1 MCPWRLYTAI
11 KLDTRF
17 SMFRHGRWNENLWRY
32 TAKSIQSLMVSTAN
46 LVYHDLFISTYKFGA
61 KRPVMNHGYLEATD
75 SPKFRLVRSSGIFAV
90 NRLEKRTFMDAAGEN
105 QEVDVVILAN
115 GLQAQDLLVP
125 VEVRGQQGRALHEE
139 WQSRGD
145 AEVYMESVHSFSGAG
160 SSAIWYDA
168 CLAKCEH
175 PGIV

>member
-1 MCPWRLYTAI
+1 
-11 KLDTRF
+11 
-17 SMFRHGRWNENLWRY
+17 
-32 TAKSIQSLMVSTAN
+32 MVSTAN
-46 LVYHDLFISTYKFGA
+46 LVYHDLFISTYKFRA

-90 NRLEKRTFMDAAGEN
+90 NRLEKRTIMDAAGEN

-145 AEVYMESVHSFSGAG
+145 AEVYMEDASITAMPTLEAETQFNVSIQERLKALVYAIRVRAWYVN
-160 SSAIWYDA
+160 SSIGKNTLIWPGT
-168 CLAKCEH
+168 LA
-175 PGIV
+175 